1 MQECLNKNIIMRN
14 LFLLFFALFFFSA
27 CYYDKSE
34 LVYPAASA
42 ISCDTANVK
51 FSTSLMPILN
61 ASCNSCHGGNAA
73 AGAGIVLDTYVGVRA
88 SVLGGKFMN
97 SIIQNGQASAMPKG
111 GGKLSAC
118 DISKFQVWINAG
130 MLNN

>member
-1 MQECLNKNIIMRN
+1 MRN
-14 LFLLFFALFFFSA
+14 LFFLFLALFFFSA

-42 ISCDTANVK
+42 VTCDTTNIK

-61 ASCNSCHGGNAA
+61 ASCNSCHGGTAS
-73 AGAGIVLDTYVGVRA
+73 AGAGIVLDNYAGVRA

-111 GGKLSAC
+111 GGKLLAC

>member
-1 MQECLNKNIIMRN
+1 MRN
-14 LFLLFFALFFFSA
+14 SLFLFFALLFFSA

-42 ISCDTANVK
+42 VACDTANVK

-61 ASCNSCHGGNAA
+61 TSCNSCHGGTAA
-73 AGAGIVLDTYVGVRA
+73 AGAGIVLDNYAGVRA
-88 SVLGGKFMN
+88 SVLDGKFMN